1 MIRGKAVAAHANRDD
16 RLSDVAIIGMAG
28 RFPGAKSVEELWR
41 NLRDGVEAVT
51 FWSDEEL
58 SASGVDPQL
67 LKDPNYVKACF
78 YLEDF
83 DLFDAGFFEINPR
96 EAELTDPQQRVFL
109 ECAWEA
115 LEDAG
120 YDPSR
125 AGSIGVFAGSGRSLY
140 LIHNL
145 LSNPDVLESMGVV
158 AVSLSNEKDFVATRV
173 SYKLDLKGPSVTVQ
187 NACSTSLV
195 AVHLGCQSLLSGE
208 CDMVLA
214 GGVCIAALRKE
225 GYYYVDGGIFAPDG
239 HLRAFDKRAGGQVG
253 GNGAAIVVLKRLED
267 ALADGDSIRGVLRGS
282 ALNNDGIQK
291 VSFSAPGVEGQA
303 RVIAEALEVAGV
315 HPEMIGYVETHGT
328 GTQLGDPIEVAALT
342 RAWRQWTQ
350 KHGFCPI
357 GSIKTNIG
365 HLDAAAGAAG
375 LIKVALSFQ
384 HGMIPPSLNFDE
396 PNPEIDFASSP
407 FFVNAELRAWPKTP
421 GKPRRA
427 GVSAFGMGGTNAH
440 VIVEEPPEPRPTSAA
455 RPSQLLLIS
464 ARSEAALEKAT
475 ANLAKHLEQ
484 DRKADLADVAY
495 TTHVGRRAFRH
506 RRALL
511 CKERVEAAKALRQGD
526 RRLSVTAVA
535 SPRGRPVAFL
545 FTGQGAQ
552 YPNMMRG
559 LYEADAL
566 YRAELDRC
574 CEILHPWL
582 GRDLRDWIYPRA
594 GREEE
599 AAQELAR
606 TQTTQPA
613 LFAVE
618 WALARRWIEWGVEP
632 DAMLG
637 HSIGEYVAAALAGV
651 FSLEDALRLVAAR
664 GRCIG
669 SLPAGGSMMAVHLA
683 EEDLEALLSRGLAG
697 LSIAAINAPSLCVV
711 SGAEASVAV
720 LERDL
725 GSSGV
730 STRRL
735 LTSHAFHSSLVDPIL
750 ERFRE
755 EVQQVRLCAPE
766 RPFVSCSTGQWITT
780 EALDPDYWV
789 QHVRRPVRF
798 AKGVATLT
806 DKSSRLLLEVGPGPT
821 LASLARLCTGGSAE
835 WPIVSSARHPQE
847 IADDTEFLLN
857 ALGQVWAHGVEVS
870 WERFHAGERRRRV
883 PLPTYP
889 FERRRYFVD
898 VRRKKA
904 ARSPEALV
912 RKPDVADWF
921 YVPSW
926 KRSAL
931 GAPVTSRASL
941 AGAQRDGDAW
951 LLFADSNGLAAAVAP
966 LLGGFPVTIV
976 AAESFERLD
985 HGRFAIDPASV
996 EDYRSLL
1003 EAVRKEG
1010 RVLRGIAH
1018 LWCADAVDRRSDQEL
1033 RTLHERGFV
1042 SLLHLGQA
1050 LAESPQRPDLPHDSR
1065 GEAPL
1070 PVCVVTTGMQDV
1082 LGGELAYPEKAVVL
1096 GACKAIASEVPGVV
1110 CRAVDVEFPG
1120 SEGLALAAARL
1131 AEELGSD
1138 SKDPAVAW
1146 RGSHR
1151 WVAGYE
1157 PLRLAGRSG
1166 DGATRLR
1173 RRGVYVVT
1181 GGLGGIGLAL
1191 CELLAKSAEARLVL
1205 TQRSTLPERALWD
1218 AWIAEHGTHDATSRK
1233 ILAVR
1238 RLEGLGAEVVTVQAD
1253 ASDEREMSDAIDQGI
1268 ARFGTVH
1275 GVIHAAGLPGAGIL
1289 SLKTREE
1296 AELVLA
1302 PKVRGTQVLER
1313 ILEERGIDP
1322 DFIVLCSSLATA
1334 VTAVGQVDY
1343 FAANAFL
1350 DAWAWHRRPER
1361 TGKRTRVVSIGWDAW
1376 REVGMAVDTVVPEA
1390 LRRAREEN
1398 LRLGLSSDEGR
1409 EVLRRVLEADLPQVL
1424 VSTRDLLTRIAE
1436 HAREVAAPE
1445 EPEATARPAEPSST
1459 HARPAHSTEYQPP
1472 ESDLEREIAALWA
1485 DLLGIEQVGVRDSF
1499 FELGGNSLLLMQLSA
1514 RLRTRYGV
1522 ALSIRAL
1529 FEIPDVASLSER
1541 IASLRA
1547 VSSQP
1552 ARGEVRGETEE
1563 FAL

>member
-1 MIRGKAVAAHANRDD
+1 MAGHANRDE

-28 RFPGAKSVEELWR
+28 RFPGARSVEELWR

-58 SASGVDPQL
+58 LASGVDPQL

-125 AGSIGVFAGSGRSLY
+125 AGSVGVFAGSGRSLY
-140 LIHNL
+140 LIQNL

-291 VSFSAPGVEGQA
+291 VSFSAPGIEGQS
-303 RVIAEALEVAGV
+303 RVIAEALEVSAV
-315 HPEMIGYVETHGT
+315 HPETIGYVETHGT
-328 GTQLGDPIEVAALT
+328 GTQLGDPIEVTALT
-342 RAWRQWTQ
+342 RAWRQWTAKQ
-350 KHGFCPI
+350 GFCPI

-407 FFVNAELRAWPKTP
+407 FVVNTELRPWPKTP
-421 GKPRRA
+421 GQPRRA

-440 VIVEEPPEPRPTSAA
+440 VIVEEPPEPRSTTPA
-455 RPSQLLLIS
+455 RPNQLILVS

-495 TTHVGRRAFRH
+495 TTHVGRRAFRN
-506 RRALL
+506 RRALV
-511 CKERVEAAKALRQGD
+511 CRERVEAAKALRQGD
-526 RRLSVTAVA
+526 RRLSATAVA

-574 CEILHPWL
+574 CEILHPWI
-582 GRDLRDWIYPRA
+582 GRDLRDWIHPKP

-599 AAQELAR
+599 ASKELAR
-606 TQTTQPA
+606 TQITQPA

-683 EEDLEALLSRGLAG
+683 EKDLEALLSRGLDG
-697 LSIAAINAPSLCVV
+697 LSIAAVNAPSLCVV

-750 ERFRE
+750 ERFRQ
-755 EVQQVRLCAPE
+755 EVEQVRLCAPE
-766 RPFVSCSTGQWITT
+766 RPFVSCSTGRWITT
-780 EALDPDYWV
+780 EAQDPEYWV

-798 AKGVATLT
+798 AEGVATLT
-806 DKSSRLLLEVGPGPT
+806 DESSRLLLEVGPGPT
-821 LASLARLCTGGSAE
+821 LASLARMCTDGSAK

-847 IADDTEFLLN
+847 TADDTEFLLN
-857 ALGQVWAHGVEVS
+857 ALGQMWAHGVEVD
-870 WERFHAGERRRRV
+870 WKRFHAGEKRRRV

-898 VRRKKA
+898 VQRKKTRA
-904 ARSPEALV
+904 LPEALV

-931 GAPVTSRASL
+931 GAS
-941 AGAQRDGDAW
+941 AQGPGDAW
-951 LLFADSNGLAAAVAP
+951 LLFADANGLAAAVAP
-966 LLGGFPVTIV
+966 LLGSFPVTII
-976 AAESFERLD
+976 AAERFERID
-985 HGRFAIDPASV
+985 RGRFAIDPASA
-996 EDYRSLL
+996 EDYRLLL
-1003 EAVRKEG
+1003 EAIREEG

-1033 RTLHERGFV
+1033 LALHERSFV

-1050 LAESPQRPDLPHDSR
+1050 LAEHPNVADLP
-1065 GEAPL
+1065 L
-1070 PVCVVTTGMQDV
+1070 CVVTTGMQDV
-1082 LGGELAYPEKAVVL
+1082 LGGEVAYPEKAVVL

-1120 SEGLALAAARL
+1120 SEGLAIVAARL
-1131 AEELGSD
+1131 ADELGSD
-1138 SKDPAVAW
+1138 SKDPTVAW

-1191 CELLAKSAEARLVL
+1191 CELLAKNAEARLVL
-1205 TQRSTLPERALWD
+1205 TQRSALPERALWD

-1238 RLEGLGAEVVTVQAD
+1238 RLEELGAQVLAVQAD
-1253 ASDEREMSDAIDQGI
+1253 ASDERGMSDAIDQGI

-1313 ILEERGIDP
+1313 ILEARRIDP

-1334 VTAVGQVDY
+1334 VTAIGQVDY

-1398 LRLGLSSDEGR
+1398 LRLGLTSDEGR
-1409 EVLRRVLEADLPQVL
+1409 EVLRRALGSDLPQVL
-1424 VSTRDLLTRIAE
+1424 VSTRDLFERIEE
-1436 HAREVAAPE
+1436 HAREVAAAPEPRMQPAE
-1445 EPEATARPAEPSST
+1445 EPTSHA
-1459 HARPAHSTEYQPP
+1459 HARPALSTAYEAP
-1472 ESDLEREIAALWA
+1472 ETDLQREVAALWA
-1485 DLLGIEQVGVRDSF
+1485 DLLGIEQVGLRDSF

-1514 RLRTRYGV
+1514 RLKARHGV

-1529 FEIPDVASLSER
+1529 FEIPDVASLAER
-1541 IASLRA
+1541 IAALRA
-1547 VSSQP
+1547 VSTPSV
-1552 ARGEVRGETEE
+1552 RGEVRGETEE